1 MGSVHGR
8 ARIIAGVHLSGPKTG
23 VWHDFATG
31 ESGDALDLVKAV
43 LGAEMGAA
51 LTWSRR
57 WLDIE
62 DGIAVLPTV
71 RGGAELGRT
80 ETRRTETGP

>member
-1 MGSVHGR
+1 VGNVHCERGSSL
-8 ARIIAGVHLSGPKTG
+8 GVHLSGPKTG
-23 VWHDFATG
+23 VWCDFAKG

-57 WLDIE
+57 WLATARE
-62 DGIAVLPTV
+62 PK
-71 RGGAELGRT
+71 RF
-80 ETRRTETGP
+80 